1 MSPRPSFLIRHETTL
16 TPSLRRR
23 TEEQK
28 QADGQELMDFCAECL
43 GRFISDHYGDD
54 DGNVILEEPLALG
67 FTFSYPCM

>member
-1 MSPRPSFLIRHETTL
+1 
-16 TPSLRRR
+16 
-23 TEEQK
+23 
-28 QADGQELMDFCAECL
+28 MDFCAECL